1 MGHPVI
7 EALLRESMGLDVASV
22 GDASIERALR
32 DRMAAKKLG
41 DAGSY
46 AQLVAESPT
55 EMQELI
61 EAVVV
66 PETWFFR
73 NPEAFRALAAL
84 ATGEWLPSHP
94 QGALRVLS
102 FPCSTGEEPYSIA
115 MSLMEAGLPRDR
127 FAVDGFD
134 ISNQALGKAANAI
147 YGRNSFR
154 SAELAFRER
163 YFHQEKGQ
171 FALIDDV
178 RNSVTFAQR
187 NVVEED
193 FARRPGEYDMI
204 FCRNVLIY
212 FDQLTQQ
219 RVLRNLAAAL
229 RVNGVLFVGPA
240 ESFQVALAGFSSMPQ
255 PQAFAFR
262 KAERPN
268 FDVPPAS
275 LRPVRTAAAPRKDR
289 PADGGRPKPRA
300 SVPSAGARSGFQ
312 YGSAPA
318 PLERAE
324 DDVMLARRLA
334 DSGDLA
340 SALALAERG
349 LTTSAPT
356 AEAYHVLG
364 VIQDAMGDSAAAMQ
378 SYRKALYLEPV
389 HLDALVH
396 LAFLLERK
404 GDLGAAQRF
413 RERARRIEERQ
424 RA

>member
-22 GDASIERALR
+22 GDASLDRALR
-32 DRMAAKKLG
+32 DRMAAKKLADPG
-41 DAGSY
+41 TY
-46 AQLVAESPT
+46 AQLVADSPT

-73 NPEAFRALAAL
+73 NPEAFRALATL
-84 ATGEWLPSHP
+84 ATEEWVRSHP
-94 QGALRVLS
+94 TGAMRVLS

-115 MSLMEAGLPRDR
+115 MTLMDSGFSRDR

-134 ISNQALGKAANAI
+134 ISNQALGKAARAI

-154 SAELAFRER
+154 GAELAFRDR
-163 YFHQEKGQ
+163 YFRPEKTG
-171 FALIDDV
+171 FALVEEV
-178 RNSVTFAQR
+178 RKSVSFAQR

-219 RVLRNLAAAL
+219 RVLRNLSAAL
-229 RVNGVLFVGPA
+229 RTNGVLFVGPA
-240 ESFQVALAGFSSMPQ
+240 ESFQVALAGFSSIPQ

-262 KAERPN
+262 KADPPSFE
-268 FDVPPAS
+268 VPPPR
-275 LRPVRTAAAPRKDR
+275 LPPIRTAAASRPGR
-289 PADGGRPKPRA
+289 PADAGRPKPRVP
-300 SVPSAGARSGFQ
+300 VPSAGARSRFQ
-312 YGSAPA
+312 HGSAAA
-318 PLERAE
+318 PLEKAG
-324 DDVMLARRLA
+324 DDVTLARRLA

-340 SALALAERG
+340 SALVLAERS
-349 LTTSAPT
+349 LTTSIPT

-364 VIQDAMGDSAAAMQ
+364 VIRDATGDSTAAMAA
-378 SYRKALYLEPV
+378 YRKALYLEPD
-389 HLDALVH
+389 HLDALLH
-396 LAFLLERK
+396 LAFLLERN
-404 GDLGAAQRF
+404 GDAGSARRF
-413 RERARRIEERQ
+413 RDRARRIERGER
-424 RA
+424 A